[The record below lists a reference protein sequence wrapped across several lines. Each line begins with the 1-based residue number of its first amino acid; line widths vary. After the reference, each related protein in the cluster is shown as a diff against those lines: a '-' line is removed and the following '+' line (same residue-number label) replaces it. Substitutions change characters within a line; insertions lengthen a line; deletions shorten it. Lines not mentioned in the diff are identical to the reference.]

1 MKTNF
6 QRLFGCVQLALP
18 KSLKLCLWLF
28 KIILPLSLLVRLLQY
43 YGVVGYLANFLHPL
57 FHLVGLPGE
66 TAIVFVTSIFL
77 PLYATIAVMTSIE
90 MSLRAATILTLMC
103 LLAHNLPVECAVTKK
118 TGSTFVGMFILR
130 IAMAF
135 VVALFL
141 NLVLPQSDVPFMQAA
156 VAAHD
161 VSISALLTAWLYSS
175 LSLILTIVLIVT
187 GLMVLQRILMEF
199 ELIEVISRPLHPLM
213 KLFGLPDNY
222 NSSFL
227 WIVGNLVGL
236 AYGGAIMVD
245 LVEEG
250 KLSLEETNMVNHHLA
265 ISHSLLED
273 TLLFAALGIPIGTIV
288 GTRLLFAIAVVWGKR
303 LIMTRRIRKK

>member
-1 MKTNF
+1 MKTKF
-6 QRLFGCVQLALP
+6 QRLFKCVKLALP
-18 KSLKLCLWLF
+18 KSIKLCLWLF

-43 YGVVGYLANFLHPL
+43 YGVVGYLADFLHPL
-57 FHLVGLPGE
+57 FSLIGLPGE

-103 LLAHNLPVECAVTKK
+103 LLAHSLPVECAVTKK
-118 TGSTFVGMFILR
+118 TGSTFMGMFILR

-161 VSISALLTAWLYSS
+161 ASVSALLIAWFYSS

-187 GLMVLQRILMEF
+187 GLMVLQRMLMEF
-199 ELIEVISRPLHPLM
+199 DLIEVISRPLHPLM
-213 KLFGLPDNY
+213 KLFGLPDNH

-245 LVEEG
+245 MVEEG

-273 TLLFAALGIPIGTIV
+273 TLLFAALGIPIGIIV
-288 GTRLLFAIAVVWGKR
+288 GTRLLFAMIVVWGKR
-303 LIMTRRIRKK
+303 LIMMRGIYRK